1 MTSPSRIGRY
11 RVTDVL
17 GRGAMGV
24 VYRGVDEA
32 LDRPVAVKVMSTGA
46 GADDD
51 SRARF
56 KREAQAAARL
66 QHPNIVTIYELGEHE
81 GAPYM
86 VLELLE
92 GVDLQQAIQA
102 GIRPDPRTTIPVVLQ
117 ALAGLGHAH
126 DHGIV
131 HRDVKPSNVFLP
143 VGRPA
148 KIMDFGVARLGQ
160 AMTSTG
166 LVVGTPNYMSPEQVR
181 AAPLDGRSD
190 LFSAGLILYE
200 LVTGEKAFQGDSV
213 VSLMYKI
220 AHEDPDLSLIPSGAE
235 WSRLRAILERSLA
248 RDPDQRYFDADAMG
262 ADLAQ
267 ALVEL
272 GGSADWT
279 TATDLARR
287 IRRPSGSPAMGLGTA
302 VPTLAEPVALGT
314 LPQPE
319 PAVSPAVVSPPPKR
333 AGWGLAG
340 GIGVA
345 LVLAIAFGIAI
356 LRQPGPVAS
365 PFPSPTAAASPVP
378 SPRPTSPPASPVT
391 TPAPAPVAATPRPA
405 PSAAAPTSP
414 PAATTA
420 SRDPSTAR
428 VDKANDDL
436 ENRRYAQ
443 ALAEARAVLQR
454 EPGNAEARTIA
465 EEAEAGLVIEDAV
478 ARARDALKTGNKEE
492 ALAAV
497 KRGLAV
503 NGNEARLMA
512 LWREATQ

>member
-1 MTSPSRIGRY
+1 MSLPSRIGRY
-11 RVTDVL
+11 RVVDVL

-24 VYRGVDEA
+24 VYRGVDEG
-32 LDRPVAVKVMSTGA
+32 LDRQVAVKVMSAGS
-46 GADDD
+46 GADDE

-86 VLELLE
+86 ALELLE
-92 GVDLQQAIQA
+92 GMDLQQAIEA
-102 GIRPDPRTTIPVVLQ
+102 GIRPDPKVTLPVVLQ

-181 AAPLDGRSD
+181 AGHLDGRSD

-200 LVTGEKAFQGDSV
+200 LVTGEKAFRGDSV
-213 VSLMYKI
+213 VALLYKI
-220 AHEDPDLSLIPSGAE
+220 AHEDPDLSLIPRGPE
-235 WSRLRAILERSLA
+235 WSHLRTVLERSLA
-248 RDPDQRYFDADAMG
+248 RDADQRYFDADAMS

-267 ALVEL
+267 ALLEL
-272 GGSADWT
+272 GGSAQWA
-279 TATDLARR
+279 TATHLGRR
-287 IRRPSGSPAMGLGTA
+287 IRTAPTPPA
-302 VPTLAEPVALGT
+302 VALGT
-314 LPQPE
+314 TPPTLATPVTLGTELRADPVV
-319 PAVSPAVVSPPPKR
+319 PATVSPAAVTPGRLPWV
-333 AGWGLAG
+333 LAG
-340 GIGVA
+340 GLGVVVVA
-345 LVLAIAFGIAI
+345 LLAVGVSI
-356 LRQPGPVAS
+356 LRRGPTVS
-365 PFPSPTAAASPVP
+365 PAPSATADTAP
-378 SPRPTSPPASPVT
+378 SPRATSLAPSP
-391 TPAPAPVAATPRPA
+391 AATPAPA
-405 PSAAAPTSP
+405 PSAAASTRPAASPTAP
-414 PAATTA
+414 PAPSPATTTP
-420 SRDPSTAR
+420 RDPSTAR

-478 ARARDALKTGNKEE
+478 QRAREALKKGNKEE
-492 ALAAV
+492 ALEAL
-497 KRGLAV
+497 KKGLAV
-503 NGNEARLMA
+503 NGNEARLIA

>member
-1 MTSPSRIGRY
+1 MAPPSRIGRY
-11 RVTDVL
+11 RVTGEL

-24 VYRGVDEA
+24 VYRGVDDA
-32 LDRPVAVKVMSTGA
+32 LDRPVAIKVMSTGA
-46 GADDD
+46 GADED

-56 KREAQAAARL
+56 KREAQAVARL

-86 VLELLE
+86 VLELLD
-92 GVDLQQAIQA
+92 GVDLHQAIEA
-102 GIRPDPRTTIPVVLQ
+102 GIRPDPKATLPVVLQ

-200 LVTGEKAFQGDSV
+200 LVTGEKAFRGDSV

-220 AHEDPDLSLIPSGAE
+220 AHEAPDLSLIPPGSE
-235 WSRLRAILERSLA
+235 WSRLRAILGRALA
-248 RDPDQRYFDADAMG
+248 RDPDERYYDADAMI

-272 GGSADWT
+272 GGSPEWT
-279 TATDLARR
+279 TAT
-287 IRRPSGSPAMGLGTA
+287 GLGRRARPERTPTIALDGA
-302 VPTLAEPVALGT
+302 VPTLAMPVTFGT
-314 LPQPE
+314 LPSV
-319 PAVSPAVVSPPPKR
+319 PAPPPPPRALPSPVAPQRALAWLTGALAVAVVALLAVLFSRPHPPVAPSPASVVTPPSE
-333 AGWGLAG
+333 
-340 GIGVA
+340 
-345 LVLAIAFGIAI
+345 
-356 LRQPGPVAS
+356 GPRGAAPS
-365 PFPSPTAAASPVP
+365 PSPTGAPTLSPV
-378 SPRPTSPPASPVT
+378 
-391 TPAPAPVAATPRPA
+391 APTPR
-405 PSAAAPTSP
+405 PSAAATQA
-414 PAATTA
+414 PAASTPA
-420 SRDPSTAR
+420 PRDPTTAR

-454 EPGNAEARTIA
+454 EPSNAEARTIA
-465 EEAEAGLVIEDAV
+465 EEAEAALVVEDAV
-478 ARARDALKTGNKEE
+478 ARAREALKKGNKEE
-492 ALAAV
+492 ALEAL